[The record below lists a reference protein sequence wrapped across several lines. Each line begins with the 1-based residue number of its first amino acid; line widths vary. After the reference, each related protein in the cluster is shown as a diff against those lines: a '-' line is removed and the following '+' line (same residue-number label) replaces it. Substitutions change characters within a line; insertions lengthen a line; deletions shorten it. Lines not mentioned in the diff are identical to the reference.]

1 MKLGEALVK
10 EGLITPAQLRMALE
24 RQVIFGGRIGTNLV
38 ELGIL
43 KEEELLHF
51 LSKYFRLPAV
61 PLKEL
66 NSVPEDVIASLKKE
80 TVEKHRLVPFRKE
93 KNRLHVAMLNPKD
106 IKVIDELRFT
116 TGFDIIPYVITEL
129 RLLFALEKYYG
140 IKRELRYINITEREG
155 LEQEEIT
162 EESINKIK
170 EAFAQVRDRDEVGA
184 ILLNEA
190 KRIAERAALFL
201 IKDAKVTGWKAK
213 GLNIEGFE
221 LPEEE
226 TSIFSEVLRTKNYYR
241 GPVLRIKGNEP
252 LIKLLGGTPQ
262 DALLLP
268 VNIRERVV
276 LIIYIDNGN
285 DSVLNANI
293 SYLIRITAMAALAF
307 EILILKKRIME
318 L

>member
-10 EGLITPAQLRMALE
+10 EGLITPAQLNMALE

-38 ELGIL
+38 ELGVI
-43 KEEELLHF
+43 KEDELLQF

-66 NSVPEDVIASLKKE
+66 NSVPEDVTACLNKE
-80 TVEKHRLVPFRKE
+80 TIEKYRIIPFRKD

-106 IKVIDELRFT
+106 MRAIDELRFT

-129 RLLFALEKYYG
+129 RLLFAMEKYYG
-140 IKRELRYINITEREG
+140 IKRDLRYISIPERERP
-155 LEQEEIT
+155 EQDEIK

-170 EAFAQVRDRDEVGA
+170 EALAGVKDRDEIGA

-190 KRIAERAALFL
+190 RRIAERAALFL
-201 IKDAKVTGWKAK
+201 IKDGKITGWKAK

-241 GPVLRIKGNEP
+241 GPVLKIKGNEGI
-252 LIKLLGGTPQ
+252 IKFLGGAPQ
-262 DALLLP
+262 DALLIP
-268 VNIRERVV
+268 VNIRDRIV
-276 LIIYIDNGN
+276 LMLYIDNGN
-285 DSVLNANI
+285 ESVLNANI
-293 SYLIRITAMAALAF
+293 SHLLRISSMAALSF